1 MKTKIFESN
10 PNLKEVHMTSD
21 GQCFYNDN
29 DAKLHAKALED
40 KAVELVMNPKFI
52 AEMEVVDEEKLDG
65 GSGDAPALEDMT
77 KAELVQFAK
86 LNYNVELKE
95 KSNRPE
101 LLAAIGDLIKKDE
114 AVKVENMEVKASESE
129 ATAGD
134 APVDGVTSVEDL
146 GKETNKE
153 Q

>member
-21 GQCFYNDN
+21 GQSFYNDN
-29 DAKLHAKALED
+29 DAKMHAKTLKD
-40 KAVELVMNPKFI
+40 NSVELVMNPKFI
-52 AEMEVVDEEKLDG
+52 AEMEVVDEEKLD
-65 GSGDAPALEDMT
+65 GDAPALEDMT

-95 KSNRPE
+95 KSTKPE
-101 LLAAIGDLIKKDE
+101 LLAAIDDLIQKDE
-114 AVKVENMEVKASESE
+114 AAKVENMEVKATESE
-129 ATAGD
+129 APAGD
-134 APVDGVTSVEDL
+134 TPVDGGTSVEDL

>member
-101 LLAAIGDLIKKDE
+101 LLAAIDDLIKKDE

-129 ATAGD
+129 ATAED
-134 APVDGVTSVEDL
+134 APVDGGTLVEDL

>member
-29 DAKLHAKALED
+29 DAKMHAKTLED
-40 KAVELVMNPKFI
+40 KAVELVMNPTFLI
-52 AEMEVVDEEKLDG
+52 DIEVVDEEKLDG

-95 KSNRPE
+95 KSNKPE
-101 LLAAIGDLIKKDE
+101 LLAAIDDLIKKDE
-114 AVKVENMEVKASESE
+114 AAKE
-129 ATAGD
+129 ATMEGE
-134 APVDGVTSVEDL
+134 APEGEAPKEDEEIKTE
-146 GKETNKE
+146 KE
-153 Q
+153 

>member
-65 GSGDAPALEDMT
+65 GSGDAPAFKDMT
-77 KAELVQFAK
+77 KAELIDFAK
-86 LNYNVELKE
+86 AKFNAELSE
-95 KSNRPE
+95 RSNKPE
-101 LLAAIGDLIKKDE
+101 ILSAIDALIK
-114 AVKVENMEVKASESE
+114 ESE
-129 ATAGD
+129 NSTEDATAD
-134 APVDGVTSVEDL
+134 
-146 GKETNKE
+146 ETKKE
-153 Q
+153 QE